1 MKTWVENYLAEQ
13 RRAVAAI
20 PADKVAAL
28 IELLRE
34 ARDAGRMIFA
44 CGNGGSAA
52 NASHFAVDLA
62 KGASL
67 GKPTRF
73 KALSLT
79 DNVPYLTALGND
91 CGYET
96 VFVEQLANLAN
107 AGDWLLCMSVS
118 GNSPTVVRALEWAND
133 HDLVTVGLGSRR
145 GGRLAELARH
155 TILIDDDHF
164 GRVEDA
170 HMHICHMFCYA
181 FMEEELSVIS

>member
-1 MKTWVENYLAEQ
+1 MRTWVDHYLREQ
-13 RRAVAAI
+13 QRVVGAI
-20 PADKVAAL
+20 PGEKVAEL
-28 IELLRE
+28 IEMLRQ
-34 ARDAGRMIFA
+34 ARDAGRTIFA

-52 NASHFAVDLA
+52 NASHFAVDLG

-67 GKPTRF
+67 DKPTRF

-96 VFVEQLANLAN
+96 AFVEQLANFAT

-118 GNSPTVVRALEWAND
+118 GNSPNVVRALEWANE

-170 HMHICHMFCYA
+170 HMHICHMLCYA
-181 FMEEELSVIS
+181 FIEER